1 MIMEDT
7 VAVQLSWVDGEQRER
22 YGFSLCRVVDPGGTD
37 ERYDLLG
44 VIEVPYDQRHPDRVA
59 DQLHPWAIA
68 TLRAGGYGFGHYLA
82 ELTGLDEDGEPW
94 HHVRNAHI
102 NWSGTTVLV
111 PAPTDPH
118 AAVATQPCA

>member
-1 MIMEDT
+1 M
-7 VAVQLSWVDGEQRER
+7 AGQLSWVDGEQRER

-44 VIEVPYDQRHPDRVA
+44 VIEVPFDQRHPERVA
-59 DQLHPWAIA
+59 DQLQPWAIA
-68 TLRAGGYGFGHYLA
+68 TLRAAGYGFGHYLA

-94 HHVRNAHI
+94 HHIRNAHI

-111 PAPTDPH
+111 PAPD
-118 AAVATQPCA
+118 